1 LIGINSAI
9 ASQTGSYA
17 GYAFAIPVNLA
28 KKILDDLKQYGSVNR
43 GVLELRF
50 LRLQMKN
57 GILSNGNR
65 PWYSKRCLYN
75 SVMSKSAAA
84 EAGLKEGD
92 IIQSI
97 DGTQLA
103 SSTEFS
109 ERIAKTST

>member
-1 LIGINSAI
+1 
-9 ASQTGSYA
+9 
-17 GYAFAIPVNLA
+17 LA

-43 GVLELRF
+43 GVLELRSSPSDE
-50 LRLQMKN
+50 

-65 PWYSKRCLYN
+65 PGTVNGVYIT

-97 DGTQLA
+97 DGT
-103 SSTEFS
+103 TGFIN
-109 ERIAKTST
+109 RVFGKDCKTST